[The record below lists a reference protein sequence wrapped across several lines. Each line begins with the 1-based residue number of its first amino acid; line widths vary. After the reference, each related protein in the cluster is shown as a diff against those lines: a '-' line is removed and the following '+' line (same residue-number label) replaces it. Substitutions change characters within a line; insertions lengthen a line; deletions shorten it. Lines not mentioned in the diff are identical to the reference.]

1 MIGYLKCRECGEEY
15 NCADIVGGLCPECA
29 RSRIAHLAD
38 LQRQYENALRA
49 GEAGASERVAQLIR
63 EYQQSERV
71 RLKDVPEAY
80 RVR

>member
-15 NCADIVGGLCPECA
+15 NYADIVGGLCPECA

-38 LQRQYENALRA
+38 LQRQYESALRA